1 MAEQD
6 SGTKERLLQSGKEE
20 FLQHG
25 FQNASLR
32 RICANA
38 GVTTGALYFFF
49 RNKED
54 LFGSIVGKPL
64 AAYHELIERSAK
76 KEIEDVSSATGNEE
90 NLMRLLMTYREE
102 FILLLE
108 KSAGTKYEN
117 CLTEYKA
124 NLEKVTAAFFEK
136 YAPGKAN
143 GRLIQLIVSMRVQ
156 GYLEIIH
163 GNDTLEEA
171 MKLAKYIS
179 CYAEAGFSELT
190 RQFNHEC

>member
-108 KSAGTKYEN
+108 KSAGTKYEK
-117 CLTEYKA
+117 LAWDRLA
-124 NLEKVTAAFFEK
+124 NHDLYPEKVD
-136 YAPGKAN
+136 N
-143 GRLIQLIVSMRVQ
+143 R
-156 GYLEIIH
+156 
-163 GNDTLEEA
+163 
-171 MKLAKYIS
+171 
-179 CYAEAGFSELT
+179 
-190 RQFNHEC
+190 

>member
-108 KSAGTKYEN
+108 KSADTKYEN

-136 YAPGKAN
+136 YAPGQAN

-163 GNDTLEEA
+163 GNDALEEA

>member
-1 MAEQD
+1 M
-6 SGTKERLLQSGKEE
+6 
-20 FLQHG
+20 
-25 FQNASLR
+25 
-32 RICANA
+32 
-38 GVTTGALYFFF
+38 YFFF

-108 KSAGTKYEN
+108 KSADTKYEN

-136 YAPGKAN
+136 YAPGQAN

-171 MKLAKYIS
+171 MKLAKYMS

>member
-108 KSAGTKYEN
+108 KSADTKYEN

-136 YAPGKAN
+136 YVPGQAN
-143 GRLIQLIVSMRVQ
+143 GRLIQLIVSMRV
-156 GYLEIIH
+156 
-163 GNDTLEEA
+163 
-171 MKLAKYIS
+171 
-179 CYAEAGFSELT
+179 
-190 RQFNHEC
+190 

>member
-76 KEIEDVSSATGNEE
+76 KEIEDVSSA
-90 NLMRLLMTYREE
+90 
-102 FILLLE
+102 I
-108 KSAGTKYEN
+108 
-117 CLTEYKA
+117 
-124 NLEKVTAAFFEK
+124 
-136 YAPGKAN
+136 
-143 GRLIQLIVSMRVQ
+143 
-156 GYLEIIH
+156 
-163 GNDTLEEA
+163 
-171 MKLAKYIS
+171 
-179 CYAEAGFSELT
+179 
-190 RQFNHEC
+190 